1 MSLTKGKIFDGH
13 RYWSPYGSGTPVDGL
28 PDDSRYH
35 SDVAFGAGAAAPT
48 WIQLPS
54 GVWVIAYD
62 GLANY
67 MDAAAADTT
76 QMDIVTRKY
85 TILCWINWVD
95 TSNSE
100 VIIGR
105 YRVDNDGWELYLYNS
120 AGHYYLT
127 QRHHHSL
134 ITVAG
139 HERTASYSDDWTPET
154 TWHLAVVFDGDATDC
169 RHYRN
174 GVALAVT
181 SSAGGIR
188 NPESNDD
195 DLVIG
200 TRYLK
205 NGDWYEG
212 WMSPPVM
219 YEYAMSQ
226 DEINKI
232 YQSERYLE

>member
-1 MSLTKGKIFDGH
+1 MSKTRGVVFSGH
-13 RYWSPYGSGTPVDGL
+13 RYWSPYGSGTPPDGL
-28 PDDSRYH
+28 LDSSRFG
-35 SDVAFGAGAAAPT
+35 VECAFGPGAAAPA

-54 GVWVIAYD
+54 GVWVLAYD
-62 GLANY
+62 GLADY

-76 QMDIVTRKY
+76 HLDFIITKY

-95 TSNSE
+95 TGNSE

-105 YRVDNDGWELYLYNS
+105 YRVDNDGWEIYLYNS

-134 ITVAG
+134 ITVDG
-139 HERTASYSDDWTPET
+139 HERTASYSDNWIPET
-154 TWHLAVVFDGDATDC
+154 TWHMAVVFDGDALDC

-174 GVALAVT
+174 GVALPVT
-181 SSAGGIR
+181 SSAGGVR

-195 DLVIG
+195 DLVFGIRFCK
-200 TRYLK
+200 TA
-205 NGDWYEG
+205 NWYEG
-212 WMSPPVM
+212 WMSPPVI
-219 YEYAMSQ
+219 YDYAMSQ

-232 YQSERYLE
+232 YHSERYLQ